1 MNPSESFGFAEATAS
16 GAYGQIDGPMVNN
29 DEIIFGPG
37 DIGSGSGATT
47 TPTQNDATTASASE
61 GQPGGS
67 GSVPLSSP
75 VAASGQT
82 LLYGIVAA
90 AIVLALVLHH
100 KH

>member
-16 GAYGQIDGPMVNN
+16 GAYGQIDAPLVTN
-29 DEIIFGPG
+29 DEIIFGPA
-37 DIGSGSGATT
+37 DIGSGSGVTSN
-47 TPTQNDATTASASE
+47 PTQSDATTASASE

-82 LLYGIVAA
+82 LLYGLVAA
-90 AIVLALVLHH
+90 AIVLALVMHH